1 MAAVALASGGIGVER
16 DAVSEVAG
24 VDARTIWQA
33 GGTIVSFFG
42 CLITIGTLL
51 YKHAKTEGMI
61 CAKLDV
67 FATQIDKVASGQA
80 PTCVSHRLALEQMS
94 RTLTD
99 HSDVLRLHSDQLVR
113 LQVHAENG

>member
-1 MAAVALASGGIGVER
+1 ME
-16 DAVSEVAG
+16 G
-24 VDARTIWQA
+24 VDPRTLWQA
-33 GGTIVSFFG
+33 GSTIVSFFG

-80 PTCVSHRLALEQMS
+80 PTCVSHRMALEQMS
-94 RTLTD
+94 RTLID
-99 HSDVLRLHSDQLVR
+99 HSELLRVYRDSLVR
-113 LQVHAENG
+113 LQAHAEES